1 MPICDDSPVGPLNQ
15 MNTIVTNSR
24 RPRVALLIESSRAYG
39 RGLLLGVS
47 KYVREHGPW
56 SISLQEQSLCD
67 VIPPWLDKWKGDGI
81 ITRLDNKKMVNVI
94 RRLRVPAVYLRNVP
108 PELDAP
114 VVMTNNASAARLAFE
129 HLRER
134 GFRHFAFC
142 GFDGA
147 DYSDTR
153 RVNFVRFVEEAGLN
167 CHVFENPVR
176 RRKGRTIDFERDGL
190 QDGELVA
197 RWLRRLPKP
206 VGLMA
211 CNDMRGQQVLDVC
224 RAAGIGVPDEVGVV
238 GVDND
243 EVLCDLSDPPLSSV
257 VPNTERIGFEAAA
270 LLDELM
276 AGKESSAV
284 PVYVD
289 PKGVVARR
297 STESLA
303 IEDRQM
309 AAAVR
314 FVRER
319 ACEGID
325 VGDLV
330 KAVPLSRSTLERRF
344 VKVIGR
350 SPKDEIMRVRLNR
363 AKQLL
368 AETNFSVEF
377 IAEKIGFERAE
388 YLSRIF
394 KKKVGT
400 TPLHF
405 RRQSRVEWTE
415 NQMPEIA

>member
-1 MPICDDSPVGPLNQ
+1 MNQ
-15 MNTIVTNSR
+15 IAANGR

-39 RGLLLGVS
+39 RGLLLGIS

-67 VIPPWLDKWKGDGI
+67 EVPDWLRKWKGDGI
-81 ITRLDNKKMVNVI
+81 LTRLDNQQMVKVI
-94 RRLRVPAVYLRNVP
+94 RRLRVPVVYLRNVP
-108 PELDAP
+108 PNFEAP
-114 VVMTNNASAARLAFE
+114 VVMTDNISAARTAFE

-142 GFDGA
+142 GFNGA

-153 RVNFVRFVEEAGLN
+153 RDNFIRFVKEIGMR
-167 CHVFENPVR
+167 CHVFENPASRKNR
-176 RRKGRTIDFERDGL
+176 RTTDIEREGL
-190 QDGELVA
+190 KDGEAVSQ
-197 RWLRRLPKP
+197 WIKYLPKP

-211 CNDMRGQQVLDVC
+211 CNDMRGQQVLDAC
-224 RAAGIGVPDEVGVV
+224 HAAGFNVPDDIGVV

-257 VPNTERIGFEAAA
+257 LPNTERIGFEAAA
-270 LLDELM
+270 LLAELM
-276 AGKESSAV
+276 AGKPAPRD
-284 PVYVD
+284 PVYVET
-289 PKGVVARR
+289 KSVVARR

-303 IEDRQM
+303 VEDRQM
-309 AAAVR
+309 ATAIR

-325 VGDLV
+325 VSDLL
-330 KAVPLSRSTLERRF
+330 KAVPMSRSTLERRF
-344 VKVIGR
+344 AKVIGH
-350 SPKDEIMRVRLNR
+350 SPKDEIMRVRINR

-368 AETNFSVEF
+368 AETSFPVEM
-377 IAEKIGFERAE
+377 ISEKIGFERSE

-394 KKKVGT
+394 KKKVGI

-405 RRQSRVEWTE
+405 RKQGKAAAAAD
-415 NQMPEIA
+415 QLPPIASTISAI

>member
-1 MPICDDSPVGPLNQ
+1 MCDDSANQ
-15 MNTIVTNSR
+15 MSKPVPNGR

-39 RGLLLGVS
+39 RGLLLGVA

-67 VIPPWLDKWKGDGI
+67 VIPEWLDRWKGDGI
-81 ITRLDNKKMVNVI
+81 ITRLDNRKMANVI
-94 RRLRVPAVYLRNVP
+94 RRLRVPAIFLRNVP
-108 PELDAP
+108 PDLHAP
-114 VVMTNNASAARLAFE
+114 VVMTNNVAAARLAFE

-153 RVNFVRFVEEAGLN
+153 REHFIRFVTEAGLR
-167 CHVFENPVR
+167 CHVFEKPAR
-176 RRKGRTIDFERDGL
+176 RRRGRTIDFEREGL
-190 QDGELVA
+190 RDGELVA
-197 RWLRRLPKP
+197 QWLRQLPKP
-206 VGLMA
+206 LGLMA
-211 CNDMRGQQVLDVC
+211 CNDMRGQQVLDAC
-224 RAAGIGVPDEVGVV
+224 RAAGLGVPDEVGVV

-270 LLDELM
+270 LLDEMM
-276 AGKESSAV
+276 AGKETPLA

-289 PKGVVARR
+289 PKGVLARR
-297 STESLA
+297 STEALA

-325 VGDLV
+325 VSDLV

-344 VKVIGR
+344 IKVIGR

-368 AETNFSVEF
+368 VETNFSVEF
-377 IAEKIGFERAE
+377 IAEKIGFERSE

-405 RRQSRVEWTE
+405 RRQSRATVSAGADG
-415 NQMPEIA
+415 PG